1 MCTDHRC
8 TNGITECAGCNGFG
22 WVTMAGRKYRKRTG
36 ARNLLASTTKRVHED
51 CHGSGAA
58 LCGCTQVDPEAMA
71 ELFAA
76 ARAAAEETTRERVT
90 A

>member
-8 TNGITECAGCNGFG
+8 TDGITECQGCNGFG

-36 ARNLLASTTKRVHED
+36 YRNLQASTTKQVHED
-51 CHGSGAA
+51 CHGSGVAV
-58 LCGCTQVDPEAMA
+58 CGCTPVDPDMVA
-71 ELFAA
+71 EMFAA
-76 ARAAAEETTRERVT
+76 AREAAAETREAVS